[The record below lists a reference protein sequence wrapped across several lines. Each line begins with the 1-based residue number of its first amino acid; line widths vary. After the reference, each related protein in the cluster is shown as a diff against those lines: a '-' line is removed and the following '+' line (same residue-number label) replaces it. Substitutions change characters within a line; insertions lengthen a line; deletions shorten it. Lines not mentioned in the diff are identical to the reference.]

1 MAGISNSLVP
11 LIRADRC
18 YEGAD
23 QTEALKALWLGKELP
38 STNTSIDFIRVP
50 QIFTFYFEYKEYFDM
65 VSDSLTKNSK
75 NKNEAPEEFIIRNQ
89 MIYVLPEKFNM

>member
-1 MAGISNSLVP
+1 
-11 LIRADRC
+11 
-18 YEGAD
+18 
-23 QTEALKALWLGKELP
+23 
-38 STNTSIDFIRVP
+38 
-50 QIFTFYFEYKEYFDM
+50 M